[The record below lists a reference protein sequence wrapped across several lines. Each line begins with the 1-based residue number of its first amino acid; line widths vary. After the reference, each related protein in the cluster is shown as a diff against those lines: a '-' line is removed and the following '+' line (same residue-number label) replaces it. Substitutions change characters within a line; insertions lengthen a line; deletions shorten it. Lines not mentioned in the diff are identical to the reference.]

1 MKRDRTVA
9 GYGWLI
15 EENRIDRVNACDDTQ
30 TMAQPE
36 RHDLRKCGRGLYI
49 ILSGGLKQSIYAQL
63 YICTNDTKSDDPS
76 YDTAEAELSASL
88 STPPRS
94 APAYKFA
101 ASAPQLRQRR
111 RCVAHNTI

>member
-1 MKRDRTVA
+1 MRAWFV
-9 GYGWLI
+9 YYPVW
-15 EENRIDRVNACDDTQ
+15 RVKAN
-30 TMAQPE
+30 
-36 RHDLRKCGRGLYI
+36 
-49 ILSGGLKQSIYAQL
+49 QL